1 MTKLVLQAQRLTGTK
16 EKIALVR
23 QALVA
28 LIERES
34 ALRLAQLAG
43 SEPGATAVPRR
54 QPTPYVILIDT
65 SVWIEHLRGGEP
77 DLSSLLQDGQVSP
90 TLGSPGS
97 SHSAASRGAARSSG
111 YSAISRRRG
120 PPQTARYS
128 P

>member
-54 QPTPYVILIDT
+54 QPTPT
-65 SVWIEHLRGGEP
+65 
-77 DLSSLLQDGQVSP
+77 
-90 TLGSPGS
+90 
-97 SHSAASRGAARSSG
+97 
-111 YSAISRRRG
+111 
-120 PPQTARYS
+120 
-128 P
+128 